1 MFKTSPVIKGTII
14 LTLAGIITK
23 IIGFFFKIY
32 LSYIIGAKGIGIY
45 QLIFPIY
52 LVCITISCLGIE
64 TSISKYCAEKFS
76 QNDTKSA
83 KKYLFCGLFLSLI
96 LSLICSLIL
105 HFKADFIA
113 INIIHEK
120 SCAPLLSLLAY
131 AIPFAAVHSCI
142 NGFLYAR
149 KKTTIPAITQ
159 LVEQIARVSSVYIIS
174 AILIERSQE
183 ITPQIAVLGIVMGEI
198 ASTLFSLTAFSIS
211 PININHS
218 RRNISNSLKSAYNN
232 IAYLINLIKMTV
244 PLTMNNLIINLLQSY
259 EAIIIPIMLRKCGM
273 SSDEALNMYGILTGM
288 AMPLVFFPSAL
299 TNSASIMLLPKI
311 AEANASKN
319 NKSITSTAHV
329 TMEACLFLG
338 IFFTG
343 IFFMYG
349 KEMGIYIFS
358 SETAGRFIRTLGFI
372 CPFLYMS
379 TTITSMLNG
388 LGKTTTTLMI
398 NVTTLLIRITSII
411 TMVPKYGIIGY
422 LFGILTSLLIKTLLC
437 SFLLKKHAAIVFKH
451 TDWVLKPIISMII
464 SLLTSFTIYQTIDT
478 ASSQLINFIYL
489 GGCIALSGII
499 YLMFLHLFK
508 KRG

>member
-142 NGFLYAR
+142 NGFHYAR

-211 PININHS
+211 PININNN
-218 RRNISNSLKSAYNN
+218 RRNISNSIKSAYKN
-232 IAYLINLIKMTV
+232 ITYLINLIKMTV

-358 SETAGRFIRTLGFI
+358 SETAGRFIRTL
-372 CPFLYMS
+372 YMS
-379 TTITSMLNG
+379 IFIYVNHNNKYAKWPWKDNNDFNDKCYYTFNKNYFYYYNGSKIRNNRISFWNFNKFTNQNSIMQFLIKKACCNCFQTHG
-388 LGKTTTTLMI
+388 LGFKTNYIHDNFTF
-398 NVTTLLIRITSII
+398 NLIYHI
-411 TMVPKYGIIGY
+411 PN
-422 LFGILTSLLIKTLLC
+422 
-437 SFLLKKHAAIVFKH
+437 H
-451 TDWVLKPIISMII
+451 
-464 SLLTSFTIYQTIDT
+464 
-478 ASSQLINFIYL
+478 
-489 GGCIALSGII
+489 
-499 YLMFLHLFK
+499 
-508 KRG
+508 